1 MNAANHT
8 SVPSVEQA
16 RPHLGTSARIPLR
29 TNNLP
34 TLNSPLYRRD
44 PPGTGSTNPPPGG
57 NIVRRP
63 RPTPAATRSRAG
75 DRLRR
80 FTFTVNNYTQVE
92 YDAICA
98 TDCRWLICAKE
109 TGDEGTPHLQ
119 GACILLT
126 QKSFT
131 AVKAMAGFTRA
142 HIEVMR
148 GTPEQNKEYCTKQ
161 DNNAFEKGDFP
172 QPGKLRSKLTK
183 LINRRQ
189 TKRHTQDFGSSSFG
203 CLFG

>member
-8 SVPSVEQA
+8 SLPSVERA
-16 RPHLGTSARIPLR
+16 RPHLGTSPRIPLR
-29 TNNLP
+29 TNLP
-34 TLNSPLYRRD
+34 TINSPLYRRD

-57 NIVRRP
+57 NIARRP
-63 RPTPAATRSRAG
+63 RPAPVAPARSRAG

-80 FTFTVNNYTQVE
+80 FTFTLNNYTQVE
-92 YDAICA
+92 YDSICA
-98 TDCRWLICAKE
+98 TDCRWMICAKE

-131 AVKAMAGFTRA
+131 AVKAMPGFTRA

-161 DNNAFEKGDFP
+161 DTNAYEKGDFP

-189 TKRHTQDFGSSSFG
+189 TKRHTQDVRRSSFG